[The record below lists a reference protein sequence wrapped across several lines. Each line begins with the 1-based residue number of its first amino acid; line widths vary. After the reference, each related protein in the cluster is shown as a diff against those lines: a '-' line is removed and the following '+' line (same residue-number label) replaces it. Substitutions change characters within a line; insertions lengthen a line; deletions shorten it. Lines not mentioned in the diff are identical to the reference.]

1 MILCIIFWSLLLR
14 SDLLYLHRMKIY
26 NMRWKTFCFDA
37 SFHNLGQWLN
47 CQRHSPYRRNQY
59 CINPYIRQTT
69 SLWMLYQEH
78 HQSTGCEKA
87 QQAAHIQVIPARVHT
102 SLGRNTSSLE
112 YQLRVFRS
120 QTSISTFSREI
131 LAHNCNLMILLST
144 GSTLNIRQLK
154 KRTLSNSYHPW
165 SECHQS

>member
-47 CQRHSPYRRNQY
+47 CQRYSSYWRNQY

-69 SLWMLYQEH
+69 SLWILYQEH
-78 HQSTGCEKA
+78 HQRTGCEKA
-87 QQAAHIQVIPARVHT
+87 QQAAYIQVIPARVHT
-102 SLGRNTSSLE
+102 SLEKNASTLE
-112 YQLRVFRS
+112 YQLPVLRS
-120 QTSISTFSREI
+120 QVSKSTCSGKI
-131 LAHNCNLMILLST
+131 LAHNWQANDSFEYL
-144 GSTLNIRQLK
+144 
-154 KRTLSNSYHPW
+154 
-165 SECHQS
+165 